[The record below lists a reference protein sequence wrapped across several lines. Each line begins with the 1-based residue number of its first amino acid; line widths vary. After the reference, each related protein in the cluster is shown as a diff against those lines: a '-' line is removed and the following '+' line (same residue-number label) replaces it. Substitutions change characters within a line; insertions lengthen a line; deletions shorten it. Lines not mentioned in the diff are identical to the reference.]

1 MLYFKNQW
9 MPGDGRSFK
18 SINPLNGE
26 VIWEGNFASNKQL
39 NAVVKSAS
47 QAHLGWAH
55 QSLAKRLSVI
65 KKFYRLLDKNKETM
79 TRLISLETGKI
90 PADAASEVGAAL
102 AKLNN
107 SVLAYKKRTGSQLD
121 SLGSMTASLEHSSHG
136 VLSVIGPFNFPL
148 HLPNGHITPALLA
161 GNTIVF
167 KPSESTPMVAEYTM
181 LLWSQAGLPD
191 GVINLAHGGKDVVR
205 ALCKHPTNKGI
216 LFTGSYAVGKQLSK
230 IMADYPEK
238 ILVLELGG
246 NNPMV
251 VWSTRKINAA
261 ADLIFESAFIS
272 SGQRCT
278 CARRLILP
286 NTKDGKKILERLK
299 KKIKALSFVSSVDL
313 YYGPLISSKATDE
326 FLKFQEKLLALGA
339 KTILKAKKVKGA
351 FNLVTPSLIN
361 VQGITKLFDEENF
374 GPMLQVSFVDTF
386 QEAIDLANNTKFGL
400 AAGLISD
407 NQTLFK
413 PFVQAVNAGIINFNS
428 TTTGAS
434 GAFPFGGIGR
444 SGNLRPAGFYAAD
457 YCAWPK
463 ASIIKKL

>member
-1 MLYFKNQW
+1 MLYLQNQW
-9 MPGDGRSFK
+9 IPGKGKAFK
-18 SINPLNGE
+18 SFNPADGE
-26 VIWEGNFASNKQL
+26 IIWEGNFANNTQL

-47 QAHLGWAH
+47 QAHLNWSS
-55 QSLAKRLSVI
+55 QSFSNRLNVI
-65 KKFYRLLDKNKETM
+65 KRFYSLLEKNKAAM
-79 TRLISLETGKI
+79 TSLISSETGKI
-90 PADAASEVGAAL
+90 PADAASEVGAAI

-107 SVLAYKKRTGSQLD
+107 SVLAYKKRTGSQIQN
-121 SLGSMTASLEHSSHG
+121 LGAITASLDHSSHG

-167 KPSESTPMVAEYTM
+167 KPSESTPMVAEYMM
-181 LLWSQAGLPD
+181 LLWSQAGLPE
-191 GVINLAHGGKDVVR
+191 GVINLVHGGKEAVR
-205 ALCKHPTNKGI
+205 ALCKHPLNQGV
-216 LFTGSYAVGKQLSK
+216 LFTGSYSAGKQLSK

-238 ILVLELGG
+238 ILALELGG

-251 VWSTRKINAA
+251 VWSTRKVTAA
-261 ADLIFESAFIS
+261 ANLIFESAFIS

-286 NTKDGKKILERLK
+286 NTKDGKKILDQLK
-299 KKIKALSFVSSVDL
+299 KKIKALSFSKGVDL
-313 YYGPLISSKATDE
+313 YYGPLISLSATE
-326 FLKFQEKLLALGA
+326 RFLKFQQKLLSMGA
-339 KTILKAKKVKGA
+339 KTILKAKKVKGS

-361 VQGITKLFDEENF
+361 IKGMKKLYDEENF
-374 GPMLQVSFVDTF
+374 GPMLQVSFVDSF
-386 QEAIDLANNTKFGL
+386 QEAIDEANNTKYGL

-407 NQTLFK
+407 NQALFK
-413 PFVQAVNAGIINFNS
+413 TFVQGVNAGVINFNS

-463 ASIIKKL
+463 ASIIKQL

>member
-1 MLYFKNQW
+1 M
-9 MPGDGRSFK
+9 G
-18 SINPLNGE
+18 
-26 VIWEGNFASNKQL
+26 
-39 NAVVKSAS
+39 
-47 QAHLGWAH
+47 
-55 QSLAKRLSVI
+55 
-65 KKFYRLLDKNKETM
+65 
-79 TRLISLETGKI
+79 
-90 PADAASEVGAAL
+90 SEMCI
-102 AKLNN
+102 
-107 SVLAYKKRTGSQLD
+107 RD
-121 SLGSMTASLEHSSHG
+121 S
-136 VLSVIGPFNFPL
+136 
-148 HLPNGHITPALLA
+148 
-161 GNTIVF
+161 
-167 KPSESTPMVAEYTM
+167 
-181 LLWSQAGLPD
+181 
-191 GVINLAHGGKDVVR
+191 
-205 ALCKHPTNKGI
+205 
-216 LFTGSYAVGKQLSK
+216 TGSYAVGKQLSK

-238 ILVLELGG
+238 ILALELGG

-299 KKIKALSFVSSVDL
+299 KKIKALSFVSPVDL

-361 VQGITKLFDEENF
+361 VQGMTKLFDEENF

-386 QEAIDLANNTKFGL
+386 QEAIDLANSTKYGL

-407 NQTLFK
+407 NKALFK
-413 PFVQAVNAGIINFNS
+413 PFVQAVNAGVINFNS